1 MSASLTINPIK
12 LQQALKAFVGNT
24 KLEAAKEMRIQ
35 ARSLCVSL
43 ANSTQPFG
51 LNAKAKAIGEKAVT
65 RDIDRVYKTSAT
77 AVREIGSLP
86 IPTGKTKTQNAKQ
99 AAAALAALVL
109 GKSFGKGKK
118 GVGAQTAAQALID
131 RLNYKP
137 YVYTRIGEF
146 DRGSAHEN
154 ARFGKNRR
162 VPKNQFVR
170 QVVTKETELAR
181 YFKGKRG
188 NVGIAKSGWAV
199 CAGILGGFRGIP
211 KWIYKHTG
219 GGRVV
224 DNSKSAIG
232 AFSKPYISMTNT
244 IPWIANVISKSTVQK
259 SIDIQVIKMIK
270 RLSIIA
276 NYERKKAGL

>member
-65 RDIDRVYKTSAT
+65 RDIDRVYKTGST

-86 IPTGKTKTQNAKQ
+86 IPAGKTKTQNAKQ

-181 YFKGKRG
+181 YFKQKRG

-211 KWIYKHTG
+211 KWVYRHTG

-224 DNSKSAIG
+224 DRSQALIG
-232 AFSKPYISMTNT
+232 SFSKPYISMTNT

>member
-65 RDIDRVYKTSAT
+65 RDIDRVYKTGAP

-146 DRGSAHEN
+146 DRGSAHDN

-181 YFKGKRG
+181 YFKQKRG

-211 KWIYKHTG
+211 KWVYRHTG

-224 DNSKSAIG
+224 DNSKAVTG

>member
-65 RDIDRVYKTSAT
+65 RDIDRVYKTGST

-86 IPTGKTKTQNAKQ
+86 IPAGKTKTQNAKQ

-146 DRGSAHEN
+146 DRGSAHDN
-154 ARFGKNRR
+154 ARFGRNRR

-181 YFKGKRG
+181 YFKQKRG

-211 KWIYKHTG
+211 KWVYRHTG

-224 DNSKSAIG
+224 DNSKAVIG

>member
-65 RDIDRVYKTSAT
+65 RDIDRVYKTGST
-77 AVREIGSLP
+77 AVREIGLLP
-86 IPTGKTKTQNAKQ
+86 IPIGKTKTQNAKQ

-118 GVGAQTAAQALID
+118 GIGAQTAAQALID

-146 DRGSAHEN
+146 DRGSAHDN
-154 ARFGKNRR
+154 ARYGKNKR

-181 YFKGKRG
+181 YFKQKRG

-211 KWIYKHTG
+211 KWVYRHTG

-224 DNSKSAIG
+224 DNSKAVIG

>member
-65 RDIDRVYKTSAT
+65 RDIDRVYKTGFT

-86 IPTGKTKTQNAKQ
+86 IPIGKTKTQNAKQ

-118 GVGAQTAAQALID
+118 GIGAQTAAQALID

-146 DRGSAHEN
+146 DRGSAHDN
-154 ARFGKNRR
+154 ARFGKNKR

-181 YFKGKRG
+181 YFKQKRG

-211 KWIYKHTG
+211 KWVYRHTG

-224 DNSKSAIG
+224 DNSKAVIG

>member
-24 KLEAAKEMRIQ
+24 KLEAAKEMKIQ
-35 ARSLCVSL
+35 ARLLCVSL

-51 LNAKAKAIGEKAVT
+51 LNAKAKAIGEEAVT
-65 RDIDRVYKTSAT
+65 RDIDRVYKTSRT

-86 IPTGKTKTQNAKQ
+86 IPAGKTKTQNAKQ

-118 GVGAQTAAQALID
+118 GVGAQSAAQALID

-154 ARFGKNRR
+154 ARFGKHKR

-170 QVVTKETELAR
+170 QVVTKEAELAR
-181 YFKGKRG
+181 YFKQKRG

-211 KWIYKHTG
+211 KWVYRHTG

-224 DNSKSAIG
+224 DRSQAKTG

-244 IPWIANVISKSTVQK
+244 IPWISNIISKSTVQR

>member
-51 LNAKAKAIGEKAVT
+51 LNAKAKSIGEKAVT
-65 RDIDRVYKTSAT
+65 RDIDRVYKTGST

-146 DRGSAHEN
+146 DRGSAHDN

-181 YFKGKRG
+181 YFKQKRG

-211 KWIYKHTG
+211 KWVYRHTG

-224 DNSKSAIG
+224 DRSQAKIA

>member
-65 RDIDRVYKTSAT
+65 RDIDRVYKTGST

-146 DRGSAHEN
+146 DRGSAHDN

-181 YFKGKRG
+181 YFKQKRG

-211 KWIYKHTG
+211 KWVYRHTG

-224 DNSKSAIG
+224 DNSKAVIG
-232 AFSKPYISMTNT
+232 SFSKPYISMTNT

>member
-65 RDIDRVYKTSAT
+65 RDIDRVYKTGST

-154 ARFGKNRR
+154 ARFGRNRR

-181 YFKGKRG
+181 YFKQKRG

-211 KWIYKHTG
+211 KWVYRHTG

-224 DNSKSAIG
+224 DRSQALIG
-232 AFSKPYISMTNT
+232 SFSKPYISMTNT

>member
-65 RDIDRVYKTSAT
+65 RDIDRVYKTSST

-86 IPTGKTKTQNAKQ
+86 IPAGKTKTQNAKQ

-137 YVYTRIGEF
+137 YVYTKIGEF
-146 DRGSAHEN
+146 DRGSAHDN

-181 YFKGKRG
+181 YFKQKRG

-211 KWIYKHTG
+211 KWVYKHTG

-224 DNSKSAIG
+224 DNSKSVIG